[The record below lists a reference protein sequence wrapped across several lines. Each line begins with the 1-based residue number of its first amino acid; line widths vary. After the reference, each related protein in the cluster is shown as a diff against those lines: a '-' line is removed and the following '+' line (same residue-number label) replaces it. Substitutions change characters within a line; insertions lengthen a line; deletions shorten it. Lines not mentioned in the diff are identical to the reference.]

1 MRKEEMADEDEKA
14 LSLIDELN
22 GYERLGEPDKAEKS
36 AVWKIAIGLQRTDGL
51 TPSDYLIETAK
62 QNIDG
67 HITFDEVKE
76 RLDSYYI
83 SRPICPEDGDRVE
96 EADKVSAR
104 IAEILSR
111 AAFVFSPAEYMM
123 IHKRLFTGIYQHAGK
138 IRDYNISKPEWVLNG
153 GTVTYSD
160 AGSIRATLDYD
171 FSQEK
176 NHQYG
181 GHGRIEIVE
190 RVARF
195 ISGIWQI
202 HPFGEGNTRTTAV
215 FAIKYLRTLG
225 FDVANDLFAEHS
237 WYFRNALVRANYN
250 DRDKGIRPTYEF
262 LDRFFGN
269 LLLGEKNVLKN
280 KDMHVSLSET
290 NDAQNKAQNKAQKVT
305 DAETAVKN
313 FLKEHPD
320 ATQTETANAIGISRR
335 TVQTLMSSLKEKGII
350 ERDGSKKTGEWIV
363 KDD

>member
-1 MRKEEMADEDEKA
+1 MDKEEMTDEDEKA

-36 AVWKIAIGLQRTDGL
+36 AAWKIAIGLQRTDGL

-83 SRPICPEDGDRVE
+83 SRPIGPEDKDRVE

-111 AAFVFSPAEYMM
+111 GAFVFSPAEYMA
-123 IHKRLFTGIYQHAGK
+123 IHKILFMGIYGHAGK
-138 IRDYNISKPEWVLNG
+138 IRNYNISKPEWVLDG
-153 GTVTYSD
+153 GTVSYAD
-160 AGSIRATLDYD
+160 ASSIRATLDYD

-176 NHQYG
+176 NYHYG
-181 GHGRIEIVE
+181 GHSREEIVE
-190 RVARF
+190 HIARF

-215 FAIKYLRTLG
+215 FAIKYLRKLG
-225 FDVANDLFAEHS
+225 FDVTNDMFAEHS
-237 WYFRNALVRANYN
+237 WYFRNALVRANYTDFEN
-250 DRDKGIRPTYEF
+250 GIPSTYEF

-269 LLLGEKNVLKN
+269 LLLGEKNVLRN
-280 KDMHVSLSET
+280 KDMHISVDKT
-290 NDAQNKAQNKAQKVT
+290 NGAENKAQNKAQKMT
-305 DAETAVKN
+305 ETEAAVKN

-320 ATQTETANAIGISRR
+320 ATQTEAATAIGISRR
-335 TVQTLMSSLKEKGII
+335 TVQTIISSLKEKGII

-363 KDD
+363 KGN